1 MMNIAPFLRSFL
13 IIFVLVFVVSAIT
26 TFAYNLV
33 AYGTGQVDWDSAFRF
48 GLIFGISLPLVSRFE
63 GKK

>member
-1 MMNIAPFLRSFL
+1 MKIAPFLRSFL
-13 IIFVLVFVVSAIT
+13 IIFVLVFAVTAIT

-33 AYGTGQVDWDSAFRF
+33 AHGTGVVDWDSAFRF
-48 GLIFGISLPLVSRFE
+48 GLILGVSLPLVARFE

>member
-1 MMNIAPFLRSFL
+1 MNIAPFFRSFL
-13 IIFVLVFVVSAIT
+13 IIFVLVFAVTAIT

-33 AYGTGQVDWDSAFRF
+33 AHGTGVVDWDSAFRF
-48 GLIFGISLPLVSRFE
+48 GLILGVSLPLVARFE